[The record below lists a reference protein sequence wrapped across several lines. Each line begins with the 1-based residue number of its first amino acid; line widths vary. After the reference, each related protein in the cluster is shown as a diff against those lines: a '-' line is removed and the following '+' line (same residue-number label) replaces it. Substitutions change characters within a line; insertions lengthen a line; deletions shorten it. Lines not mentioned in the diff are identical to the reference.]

1 MNDQNIQTTKS
12 TLSTNKKIK
21 STSIERF
28 DSEEKRRIQ
37 AMRYEKV
44 EKCEFHIHLRYSEI
58 VFIHLQHIHST
69 VIGRMFSADTVL
81 RRNLRMQ
88 VSFERLLLH
97 IATKSYF
104 FTSKRVNS
112 CIIIF
117 SGRRGKQRAGVYSG
131 AERRKAVARF
141 RLW

>member
-44 EKCEFHIHLRYSEI
+44 ERSAN
-58 VFIHLQHIHST
+58 FIYT
-69 VIGRMFSADTVL
+69 
-81 RRNLRMQ
+81 
-88 VSFERLLLH
+88 
-97 IATKSYF
+97 
-104 FTSKRVNS
+104 
-112 CIIIF
+112 
-117 SGRRGKQRAGVYSG
+117 
-131 AERRKAVARF
+131 
-141 RLW
+141 